1 MLVFEDFREPIL
13 KIAANTIPSFDGQD
27 LELEKKGYGDFSIK
41 LFRYRQIEG
50 FETKIEALI
59 SEISKL
65 EFVQS
70 VKSAGNYLN
79 IVLRPEFMLKSMHD
93 SVTGKGQYPDTFQ
106 DPERV
111 LVEHTSTNPTGPL
124 HIGRARNSIIGDS
137 LARLLRRYGYRVSTQ
152 YYVNDTG
159 KQVAG
164 LYLGYLQSGKK
175 DKTINGLLEGYRK
188 IYKEIEKNPES
199 EREIE
204 SLIKAYEAHEPT
216 VTADIRDICTVML
229 QGIISSMKEI
239 DVKVD
244 DYVWE
249 SGFLNSEEMK
259 SVKEDLS
266 EYVKT
271 DDGATYV
278 EVAPDS
284 RAYLTRKAHGTSL
297 YVLRDLAY
305 HTFKSKN
312 YDWLIDVL
320 GEDHKDYTKQ
330 LRTILTDMLN
340 LRSTLSFVFY
350 GFISL
355 ESGKMSTRSG
365 NVVTLD
371 ELARKAREASLT
383 IVKEKRPDLDSN
395 SLEKIARAVA
405 RSSIRF
411 QIVKVNP
418 DKPMVFRFS
427 EALNFEGDSAPYIMY
442 SYARASKIL
451 QKKGESDVAES
462 DDFVDQ
468 EHALLKGLYS
478 FPYLL
483 KICKDALRTDLLSS
497 YLLDLVRLFN
507 EFYNKCQVIGSGEH
521 EKKRIKIVEIYRNVL
536 ADACS
541 ILGLEIL
548 EEM

>member
-1 MLVFEDFREPIL
+1 MLVFEDFRESL
-13 KIAANTIPSFDGQD
+13 AKVASEVMGSFDQND
-27 LELEKKGYGDFSIK
+27 LDLDRKGHGDFSMR
-41 LFRYRQIEG
+41 LFRYRSFDG
-50 FETKIEALI
+50 FAEKTQDLLSRI
-59 SEISKL
+59 SGL
-65 EFVQS
+65 EFVS
-70 VKSAGNYLN
+70 KATLENAYLN
-79 IVLRPEFMLKSMHD
+79 ISVKPDLMLRSMHE
-93 SVTGKGQYPDTFQ
+93 SITEKGQYPDTFQ
-106 DPERV
+106 DPDRV

-124 HIGRARNSIIGDS
+124 HIGRSRNSIIGDS

-164 LYLGYLQSGKK
+164 LYLGYVEAGKK
-175 DKTINGLLEGYRK
+175 DKSIEGLLNGYRTV
-188 IYKEIEKNPES
+188 YKEIEKNPEK

-204 SLIKAYEAHEPT
+204 RLIKAYESNDPT
-216 VTADIRDICTVML
+216 VTAEIREICMVML
-229 QGIISSMKEI
+229 QGIMRSMAEI
-239 DVKVD
+239 GVKVD

-249 SGFLNSEEMK
+249 SNFLRSEEMSSIEK
-259 SVKEDLS
+259 DLQ
-266 EYVKT
+266 EYVREE
-271 DDGATYV
+271 DGATYV
-278 EVAPDS
+278 EIDPETKVF
-284 RAYLTRKAHGTSL
+284 LTRRAHGTTL

-320 GEDHKDYTKQ
+320 GEDHKAYARQ
-330 LRTILTDMLN
+330 LKAILTDMLE
-340 LRSTLSFVFY
+340 LRSTLDFVFY

-371 ELARKAREASLT
+371 DLIQKARETSLE
-383 IVKEKRPDLDSN
+383 IVREKRPDLDEN
-395 SLEKIARAVA
+395 SLLKIAKAVA
-405 RSSIRF
+405 KSSIRF
-411 QIVKVNP
+411 QIAKVNP
-418 DKPMVFRFS
+418 DKPMVFKFS

-451 QKKGESDVAES
+451 QKKGQENNGDTEE
-462 DDFVDQ
+462 FVD
-468 EHALLKGLYS
+468 EERSLLRSLYS
-478 FPYLL
+478 YPYVL
-483 KICKDALRTDLLSS
+483 KNCRNALRTDLLGS

-507 EFYNKCQVIGSGEH
+507 EFYNKCQVIGSGLH
-521 EKKRIKIVEIYRNVL
+521 EKKRIKIVEVYRNVL